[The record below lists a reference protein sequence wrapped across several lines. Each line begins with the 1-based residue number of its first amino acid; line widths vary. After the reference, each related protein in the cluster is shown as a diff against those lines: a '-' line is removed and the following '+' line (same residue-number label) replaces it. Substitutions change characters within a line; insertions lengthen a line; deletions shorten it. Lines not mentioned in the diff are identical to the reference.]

1 MRILYLC
8 ADRGIPVRGH
18 KGAAVHV
25 RGLTDALVQA
35 GHAVAIFT
43 PRPGPADGPAPL
55 AEIVESSGAT
65 DDAAAQAAAALA
77 WLERHPVDALYER
90 YSLWS
95 DVGAR
100 LRAAAGLPLVLEV
113 NAPLRAEAARHRG
126 IEDDARA
133 AQIEARQFGAADHLA
148 VVSEPLAAYVC
159 AHGADPRRVHVTPNA
174 VDPQHF
180 HPAVRGGAVRQ
191 RHGLH
196 GRAVIGFAG
205 RMRPWHDGPTL
216 LRAFAR
222 LHAADAATHLLLV
235 GEMDP
240 ALLAQIQAAG
250 LAAAVTCTG
259 PLPHCAVPEHLA
271 AMDVAVSPHA
281 ASEAGE
287 GFYFSPLKLFEYL
300 ACGVPTVAAD
310 VGQPARLIQPG
321 VNGYLYPP
329 GDDAAL
335 AAAIAALLADRTHGR
350 ALAWQGAALVL
361 TQHTWAQNA
370 AAVTGWLA
378 EAGARRVDARG
389 RLANAAEARGAG
401 DAATGAAGLTLPL
414 LDDKLRQRLYRAT
427 RPDLAG
433 PLLAR
438 QLPGFRKKGPL
449 DLERVEITA
458 VLKVKPGRRCVLAYT
473 LHARHRASGQPVLRQ
488 VVGKVFRDQRGQRL
502 LALQAQLY
510 RHGFGPDAPDGID
523 VPQPLA
529 YIPEMRMLVQ
539 ARVPGETLDALTGRG
554 GAGPAVA
561 RAAQA
566 LARLHSSRAFAP
578 ERNGAAPA
586 VDAPSLAPYTL
597 ADELRGLEDYAAR
610 LAELRPDAWPAVQA
624 LHAALLA
631 WADRLPAPPATTP
644 LHRDFYYSQL
654 LFDGPRLH
662 LIDFDLLAQG
672 DPALDVANFS
682 AHLAYLGLEQHGD
695 LSRLAGDAARFLAAY
710 CAARPPDE
718 GFARRLAFYQ
728 AATWFRLLN
737 VVAPRP
743 ALRHLFQPLLAHT
756 QAALR
761 DTAPELA

>member
-1 MRILYLC
+1 VALLGVGDDRIAENGEVFANLLARVDGRVYYNLGNWYR
-8 ADRGIPVRGH
+8 ALALLPAFSLNRGYMETMMGVEDPLPPELTDRLAPPP
-18 KGAAVHV
+18 A
-25 RGLTDALVQA
+25 RGL
-35 GHAVAIFT
+35 
-43 PRPGPADGPAPL
+43 
-55 AEIVESSGAT
+55 
-65 DDAAAQAAAALA
+65 
-77 WLERHPVDALYER
+77 
-90 YSLWS
+90 
-95 DVGAR
+95 
-100 LRAAAGLPLVLEV
+100 
-113 NAPLRAEAARHRG
+113 
-126 IEDDARA
+126 
-133 AQIEARQFGAADHLA
+133 
-148 VVSEPLAAYVC
+148 
-159 AHGADPRRVHVTPNA
+159 RRV
-174 VDPQHF
+174 
-180 HPAVRGGAVRQ
+180 REYLR
-191 RHGLH
+191 L
-196 GRAVIGFAG
+196 GRI
-205 RMRPWHDGPTL
+205 
-216 LRAFAR
+216 
-222 LHAADAATHLLLV
+222 
-235 GEMDP
+235 
-240 ALLAQIQAAG
+240 AAG
-250 LAAAVTCTG
+250 LAVGAARLGRTRRRFLARLETAIGEG
-259 PLPHCAVPEHLA
+259 PDPAAANLTELA
-271 AMDVAVSPHA
+271 ATYRRIEGTLLDKWDAPLVNDFLCMVGFGASRALLGKWAGDRGHAFHNDVMIGQGGIVSA
-281 ASEAGE
+281 E
-287 GFYFSPLKLFEYL
+287 
-300 ACGVPTVAAD
+300 
-310 VGQPARLIQPG
+310 PARRIAEMG
-321 VNGYLYPP
+321 RIVR

-389 RLANAAEARGAG
+389 SLANAAEARGVG

-578 ERNGAAPA
+578 GRNGAAPA